1 MVDLPHS
8 YEYVHPTM
16 SFIPQMNA
24 KTVTYT
30 KTVDVS
36 DMNTKN
42 LFLKFYGSAR
52 NTEVWIDGER
62 VGKHI
67 GGYSAFVF
75 DITDYVKDKTSFTI
89 KANVTNM
96 DTTSIPI
103 NVDYTQW
110 GGIYR
115 DVELIGTED
124 AYIATED
131 YGSTGIRV
139 DSTVNGNSATVNL
152 KTELSNKAAEQKD
165 LQLVTE
171 IKDASGNVVNS
182 KEDAVSLEAETTA
195 QAFEDSYTI
204 DSVHLWNG
212 TEDPYLYTMHVM
224 LKDEAG
230 NIVDEASQRFGVRT
244 FEIKNGK
251 FYLNG
256 KEYEIHGVGMH
267 QDREGYG
274 NAVPDELKAQDMDT
288 MQEMGVNAIRTSH
301 YPHDQY
307 VYDMA
312 DERGMI
318 IYCEI
323 PYYLLLSN
331 ADSYKQSI
339 KDELT
344 EMIRQGYNH
353 PSIMMWGILNEVYQ
367 SDKFASFGD
376 DFKVD
381 EATLIAFNKELA
393 DYARQEDTTRY
404 IVQAEIDSTHA
415 NEVAAEWSKNGKIDY
430 TGVNLYIGFKSNLS
444 KAGDAGREKLTDILT
459 RKMDNY
465 KKTYGASAMM
475 ITEYG
480 AGANINQHTIIDED
494 FSWKADDANGD
505 THYEEYQSYL
515 LEVYWKFIQ
524 ERDDIPLSFVW
535 NMFDFSCYRNE
546 GGVPRTNTKGLVCYD
561 HTTKKDAFYFYKA
574 NWNQKDKFVYL
585 TSKGYTERESSVQPI
600 KVYSNCD
607 NVELFVNG
615 ESVGKGKKQQSGVFV
630 WDDVKLDYE
639 NTIKAVGT
647 SDGKTYTDEVS
658 GIEVKGSTSIR
669 YQTHVQRY
677 GWQDVQKN
685 GAIAGTV
692 GEGLRLE
699 SLKVNLK
706 NAEYEGNVEY
716 RAHVA
721 KKGWLNWSKNG
732 EEAGTTGEGLAMQA
746 IRLKLTGELADH
758 YDIYYRVHS
767 QTYGWLGWA
776 KNGEIAGT
784 TGLSK
789 RMEAIQI
796 QLVEKGGEAPGS
808 TEKHCVA
815 SEGVTYQSHV
825 QTYGWQDWKLNGE
838 TSGTSGQSKRLEAL
852 KIKLENMNESGNV
865 EYQSHVQ
872 TYGWEKNW
880 KKNGELSGTSGKSK
894 RLEAIKIRLTG
905 EMKEKYDIYYRV
917 HAQTYGW
924 LGWAKNG
931 ESAGTEG
938 LSKRLEAIEVVLVE
952 KGADAP
958 GSTEKAFVKK

>member
-1 MVDLPHS
+1 M
-8 YEYVHPTM
+8 
-16 SFIPQMNA
+16 
-24 KTVTYT
+24 
-30 KTVDVS
+30 
-36 DMNTKN
+36 
-42 LFLKFYGSAR
+42 
-52 NTEVWIDGER
+52 
-62 VGKHI
+62 
-67 GGYSAFVF
+67 
-75 DITDYVKDKTSFTI
+75 
-89 KANVTNM
+89 
-96 DTTSIPI
+96 
-103 NVDYTQW
+103 
-110 GGIYR
+110 
-115 DVELIGTED
+115 
-124 AYIATED
+124 
-131 YGSTGIRV
+131 
-139 DSTVNGNSATVNL
+139 
-152 KTELSNKAAEQKD
+152 
-165 LQLVTE
+165 
-171 IKDASGNVVNS
+171 
-182 KEDAVSLEAETTA
+182 
-195 QAFEDSYTI
+195 
-204 DSVHLWNG
+204 
-212 TEDPYLYTMHVM
+212 
-224 LKDEAG
+224 
-230 NIVDEASQRFGVRT
+230 
-244 FEIKNGK
+244 
-251 FYLNG
+251 
-256 KEYEIHGVGMH
+256 
-267 QDREGYG
+267 
-274 NAVPDELKAQDMDT
+274 
-288 MQEMGVNAIRTSH
+288 
-301 YPHDQY
+301 
-307 VYDMA
+307 
-312 DERGMI
+312 
-318 IYCEI
+318 
-323 PYYLLLSN
+323 
-331 ADSYKQSI
+331 
-339 KDELT
+339 
-344 EMIRQGYNH
+344 
-353 PSIMMWGILNEVYQ
+353 
-367 SDKFASFGD
+367 
-376 DFKVD
+376 
-381 EATLIAFNKELA
+381 
-393 DYARQEDTTRY
+393 
-404 IVQAEIDSTHA
+404 
-415 NEVAAEWSKNGKIDY
+415 
-430 TGVNLYIGFKSNLS
+430 
-444 KAGDAGREKLTDILT
+444 
-459 RKMDNY
+459 
-465 KKTYGASAMM
+465 
-475 ITEYG
+475 
-480 AGANINQHTIIDED
+480 
-494 FSWKADDANGD
+494 
-505 THYEEYQSYL
+505 
-515 LEVYWKFIQ
+515 
-524 ERDDIPLSFVW
+524 
-535 NMFDFSCYRNE
+535 
-546 GGVPRTNTKGLVCYD
+546 
-561 HTTKKDAFYFYKA
+561 
-574 NWNQKDKFVYL
+574 

-767 QTYGWLGWA
+767 QTYGWVGWA